1 MEDIEMGNNFL
12 LNGNI
17 QKSYFMLAIPNV
29 LSMVITLVYNL
40 ADTYFI
46 AAVGNTDLVAGVSLC
61 APVLTV
67 QMAFGNVFA
76 QGGCSL
82 VSRLLGAEQNEDIK
96 HVSSH
101 CIYAGYLIGIV
112 LGIFFLVAGKIL
124 LPLLGADGDT
134 IGFAG
139 QYFYWI
145 AAGSPFVTASY
156 VYTNLFRSEG
166 LSKEAMLGTGIGAI
180 VNIILDPVFI
190 SGFGMGAG
198 GAAVATIIGYIVSDF
213 YCTVVLLKKS
223 RLLSVNLRYFSIPG
237 TYGKQILGIGIP
249 AAITNIVQSLSVVFL
264 NQFLLPYG
272 NIEIAAMG
280 IAMKTV
286 SIVNLVM
293 IGLAYGGQ
301 PLYGYFFG
309 AGDRDNLKKLT
320 RFNLGL
326 SAGTAIIMSVFV
338 FTAAE
343 PLIRFFM
350 EDAAIVQS
358 GSLMLRLQVVTMTFA
373 GITLLLTLIFQS
385 AGKIGIS
392 FVLSLGRQGF
402 LFLTVL
408 VIASRLFGYY
418 GVLASQ
424 AFTDMIS
431 MVLSGVLFYRS
442 IYRKWK

>member
-1 MEDIEMGNNFL
+1 MEDIEMGDNFL

-145 AAGSPFVTASY
+145 AAGSPFV
-156 VYTNLFRSEG
+156 YTQ
-166 LSKEAMLGTGIGAI
+166 IC
-180 VNIILDPVFI
+180 
-190 SGFGMGAG
+190 SGQK
-198 GAAVATIIGYIVSDF
+198 D
-213 YCTVVLLKKS
+213 CLKKRCWEQVLE
-223 RLLSVNLRYFSIPG
+223 RL
-237 TYGKQILGIGIP
+237 
-249 AAITNIVQSLSVVFL
+249 
-264 NQFLLPYG
+264 
-272 NIEIAAMG
+272 
-280 IAMKTV
+280 
-286 SIVNLVM
+286 
-293 IGLAYGGQ
+293 
-301 PLYGYFFG
+301 
-309 AGDRDNLKKLT
+309 
-320 RFNLGL
+320 
-326 SAGTAIIMSVFV
+326 
-338 FTAAE
+338 
-343 PLIRFFM
+343 
-350 EDAAIVQS
+350 
-358 GSLMLRLQVVTMTFA
+358 
-373 GITLLLTLIFQS
+373 
-385 AGKIGIS
+385 
-392 FVLSLGRQGF
+392 
-402 LFLTVL
+402 
-408 VIASRLFGYY
+408 
-418 GVLASQ
+418 
-424 AFTDMIS
+424 
-431 MVLSGVLFYRS
+431 
-442 IYRKWK
+442 